1 MMKKIFILTLI
12 ATIFSVAALAQDT
25 LITPPENL
33 STDTYRFTATALING
48 EAETSNY
55 DEQVTIG
62 FDGNDV
68 YILGLVRECPD
79 EFWCKATK
87 NNEGNYVIPACQH
100 IGTRTVWFYEFPYY
114 MTAKNDKE
122 GFEDIILT
130 LDENTMTFTT
140 PQTVVLNGQPSSWE
154 PYITFT
160 NVNISL
166 INEKAATPVTP
177 QVSLFKNEGDY
188 PYVSFNIPNNGTN
201 GEKLLSSKL
210 YYTIW
215 IEKDGQ
221 EQPLTLKKEQ
231 YVRLTED
238 LTEIPYIFTDNH
250 DIFVHGEQVYL
261 EQGADEINSWTKIG
275 IQSIYYGANECKKS
289 AIDWKQLKEPTSIAN
304 PTAPKK
310 SAEIYTL
317 GGQRTETMKKGLY
330 ITNGKKVIK

>member
-177 QVSLFKNEGDY
+177 QVSLFLGHISG
-188 PYVSFNIPNNGTN
+188 YVSIRATGIM
-201 GEKLLSSKL
+201 SSM
-210 YYTIW
+210 
-215 IEKDGQ
+215 
-221 EQPLTLKKEQ
+221 
-231 YVRLTED
+231 
-238 LTEIPYIFTDNH
+238 
-250 DIFVHGEQVYL
+250 
-261 EQGADEINSWTKIG
+261 
-275 IQSIYYGANECKKS
+275 SI
-289 AIDWKQLKEPTSIAN
+289 
-304 PTAPKK
+304 
-310 SAEIYTL
+310 
-317 GGQRTETMKKGLY
+317 R
-330 ITNGKKVIK
+330 

>member
-1 MMKKIFILTLI
+1 
-12 ATIFSVAALAQDT
+12 
-25 LITPPENL
+25 
-33 STDTYRFTATALING
+33 
-48 EAETSNY
+48 
-55 DEQVTIG
+55 
-62 FDGNDV
+62 
-68 YILGLVRECPD
+68 
-79 EFWCKATK
+79 
-87 NNEGNYVIPACQH
+87 
-100 IGTRTVWFYEFPYY
+100 
-114 MTAKNDKE
+114 MTAMNDKE

-166 INEKAATPVTP
+166 ISEKAATPVTP

-188 PYVSFNIPNNGTN
+188 PYVSFNIPNSGTN

-231 YVRLTED
+231 YVRLTDD

-261 EQGADEINSWTKIG
+261 EQGSNEINSWTKIG

-289 AIDWKQLKEPTSIAN
+289 AIGWKQLKEPTSIAK
-304 PTAPKK
+304 PTAPQK